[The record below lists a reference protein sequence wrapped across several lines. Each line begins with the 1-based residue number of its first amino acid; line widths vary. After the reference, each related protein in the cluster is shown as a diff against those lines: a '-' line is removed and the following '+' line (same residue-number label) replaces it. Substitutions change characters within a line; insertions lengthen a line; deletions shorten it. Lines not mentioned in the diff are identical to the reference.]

1 MSYCVNPNCPRPEN
15 EPNAIKCTACGS
27 NLLLQGRF
35 RAVRPLGK
43 GGFGATF
50 LASEEMQR
58 IVGPPSCVIKQ
69 LRPTSQSTS
78 VIKMAKELFEREA
91 QTLSRVGV
99 HPQIPRL
106 ISYFDEDNNF
116 YLVQEYIEGETLKQE
131 FERRGV
137 FNEVEIQ
144 KILKEMLPTIG
155 FMHQNGVIHRDIKP
169 ANVIRRRI
177 DGQLVLIDFGAVTS
191 QKSQFLEEEGEPGAL
206 LTNFAIGT
214 PGFAPPEQMQMRPVF
229 SSDIYATAMTCLY
242 LMTGRSP
249 KDFPYDP
256 YTGEINWKSIVQMS
270 EPLRQIFEKMLKQV
284 PAQRYRSA
292 EEALRAI
299 SEIRNSGVSA
309 TPPPLSGLSNVS
321 MSPPQ
326 SSAQNKVPPRNTPNS
341 RIQAGRSSAPAPSP
355 GGDMQMFSQ
364 NTQAHSRFGEVKG
377 GRKVILE
384 YGQGKRNFANADLV
398 KASLGSADLP
408 GIVMSRA
415 KLKEAELS
423 YANLLGASFQGADL
437 TSARLSGA
445 NLHQAKMMR
454 AILTKADLSS
464 AVLTQA
470 LLEGANL
477 QNAYMS
483 KADLAGA
490 NLTGANLAGAYL
502 LNANLRGAN
511 LCNANLKGAKIS
523 DEQLS
528 QAKTNWNTIG
538 PDGNKMRKLF

>member
-15 EPNAIKCTACGS
+15 EPNATRCTACGS

-69 LRPTSQSTS
+69 LRPTSQSAS

-106 ISYFDEDNNF
+106 ISYFDEDNYF

-131 FERRGV
+131 FERRGI
-137 FNEVEIQ
+137 FNEAEIL
-144 KILKEMLPTIG
+144 KILKEILPTIG

-169 ANVIRRRI
+169 ANIIRRRI

-229 SSDIYATAMTCLY
+229 SSDMYATAMTCLY

-270 EPLRQIFEKMLKQV
+270 EPLRQVFEKMLKQV

-292 EEALRAI
+292 EEALKALNEVRLTGT
-299 SEIRNSGVSA
+299 SSSA
-309 TPPPLSGLSNVS
+309 PPLAELSNVS
-321 MSPPQ
+321 MAPVPQ
-326 SSAQNKVPPRNTPNS
+326 RVSPRNTPNS
-341 RIQAGRSSAPAPSP
+341 RIQVGRSISAPSP
-355 GGDMQMFSQ
+355 AGEGQAVGQ
-364 NTQAHSRFGEVKG
+364 NTQVHSRFGEIKG

-423 YANLLGASFQGADL
+423 YANLIGASFQGADL

-445 NLHQAKMMR
+445 NLHQAKMTR
-454 AILTKADLSS
+454 ATLTKADLSS

-470 LLEGANL
+470 ILEGANL
-477 QNAYMS
+477 QHAYMS
-483 KADLAGA
+483 KADLGGA
-490 NLTGANLAGAYL
+490 NLTGANLTGAYL

-511 LCNANLKGAKIS
+511 LCNANLKGAKVS
-523 DEQLS
+523 DEQLG